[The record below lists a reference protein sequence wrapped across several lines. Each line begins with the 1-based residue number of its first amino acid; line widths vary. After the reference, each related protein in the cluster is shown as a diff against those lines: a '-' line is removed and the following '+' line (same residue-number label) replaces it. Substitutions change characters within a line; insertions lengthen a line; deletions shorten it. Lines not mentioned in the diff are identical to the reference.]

1 MIRPMTMEDLD
12 SVLEI
17 YNDAILNTTA
27 LYRTE
32 PETLEGK
39 QRWFLEIEKEN
50 NPMFVYEEDGEVV
63 GFAAFKRFVSNEGY
77 KYSMEHSVYV
87 SAKHRGKGIGKKLL
101 QKLIEEAKKREVRT
115 LIALIDSDNIASI
128 KLHEQFGFH
137 FAGRLQHVGY
147 KFGKWLDIVYYQLEL
162 YE

>member
-17 YNDAILNTTA
+17 NNDAILNTTA

-50 NPMFVYEEDGEVV
+50 NPMFVYEEDGKVV

-87 SAKHRGKGIGKKLL
+87 
-101 QKLIEEAKKREVRT
+101 
-115 LIALIDSDNIASI
+115 
-128 KLHEQFGFH
+128 
-137 FAGRLQHVGY
+137 
-147 KFGKWLDIVYYQLEL
+147 
-162 YE
+162 